1 MLHIHFGSMA
11 NDGGNLILNE
21 EEKELLLNKYPQFE
35 PYIKMFLGAEEFINN
50 KKRYCLWLVNC
61 PPSVLRSCPAVIERM
76 ENVRNLR
83 AQSSRPGTRK
93 MADYPMLFGENRQPD
108 SNYLLVPRVSS
119 ERRRYVPIG
128 FLNSEIIASDAA
140 SDATASTLV
149 VSVDSNGHRTKF
161 TITIYSVNFLGSY
174 TNVNG
179 RNRTIAHEIGH
190 AYGLGDISQSS
201 NIMYGS
207 YSTLKQV
214 TTQDIWGMKVVT
226 HQHNHSSSTTGT
238 YSQLNAS
245 YHNVV
250 CSSCYGI
257 YKQDHSYVNGI
268 CSKCGRAQ

>member
-1 MLHIHFGSMA
+1 MI
-11 NDGGNLILNE
+11 
-21 EEKELLLNKYPQFE
+21 
-35 PYIKMFLGAEEFINN
+35 
-50 KKRYCLWLVNC
+50 
-61 PPSVLRSCPAVIERM
+61 
-76 ENVRNLR
+76 
-83 AQSSRPGTRK
+83 RK
-93 MADYPMLFGENRQPD
+93 MKSRLFGWVLAFVLCFSFSGSKVEAASLARTSANTSVSGWAYSTQSGHMGVKT
-108 SNYLLVPRVSS
+108 SNYTFDSS
-119 ERRRYVPIG
+119 TTYNTYSTYLSNGIALWG
-128 FLNSEIIASDAA
+128 TNISMGYTSQSTAKGLIIASDAA